1 MIQMCVIFEGL
12 PLNSPEFAGLM
23 ISAVGFAF
31 LETIKSKTIS
41 HAVDSPHGGLSNGNI
56 ERPRKMWN

>member
-1 MIQMCVIFEGL
+1 MFQMCVMFEGL
-12 PLNSPEFAGLM
+12 PLNSPELAGLM

-41 HAVDSPHGGLSNGNI
+41 NAVHWDVKVSAYV
-56 ERPRKMWN
+56 ERR